1 MNILFVYYY
10 PSGGVETLARQ
21 RSLALKPY
29 GIKFHFLYY
38 AKGPGLQNIK
48 REKTFI
54 THSDEEIRQI
64 LTEGNYAAIIVCSD
78 HLFTKKARD
87 FGYKGVILYEV
98 QGLGSYQQADNW
110 LQSAQTTIR
119 SNADALLYPKTP
131 HLIQLIDKYY
141 PDMKKFSFPNCI
153 ATKIFKYK
161 PNTKHPQPIIGWV
174 GRIEKN
180 KNWEAFL
187 EIGARL
193 LSLNP
198 KLELWM
204 FEDDSFSAASERT
217 HFAKKVEELQL
228 TDKLKIYKN
237 LPHKQMPYYYSQI
250 GHSGGFLCSTSR
262 VEGFGY
268 AVLEA
273 MSCRCPVLCSN
284 SDGILN
290 IVTHNFSGK
299 IFPQDDLDTAVMEA
313 RELLSNS
320 AERTRLSQTALNQ
333 IQLHFTPSQY
343 AAHFLD
349 MLKDLHVNNP

>member
-1 MNILFVYYY
+1 MKILFVFYF

-21 RSLALKPY
+21 RSLALNPF

-38 AKGPGLQNIK
+38 SEGPGLQNIK

-54 THSDEEIRQI
+54 TNSDQEIRQI
-64 LTEGNYAAIIVCSD
+64 LTVGNYAAIIVCSD
-78 HLFTKKARD
+78 HLFVKRARD
-87 FGYKGVILYEV
+87 LGYKGVIIYEV
-98 QGLGSYQQADNW
+98 QGLGSYQQADSW
-110 LQSAQTTIR
+110 LQSAKSTIL

-131 HLIQLIDKYY
+131 HLLQFIDKYY

-153 ATKIFKYK
+153 STKIFKYK
-161 PNTKHPQPIIGWV
+161 PNAKPPQPIIGWV

-187 EIGARL
+187 EIVTRL
-193 LSLNP
+193 LAFNP
-198 KLELWM
+198 KLEFWM
-204 FEDDSFSAASERT
+204 FEDNSFSAASERAK
-217 HFAKKVEELQL
+217 FAKKVEELQL
-228 TDKLKIYKN
+228 TDKLKIFNN

-299 IFPQDDLDTAVMEA
+299 IFSQDDLDTAVEEA
-313 RELLSNS
+313 AELLANS
-320 AERTRLSQTALNQ
+320 AERIRLSQNALNQ

-349 MLKDLHVNNP
+349 MLKDLHLK